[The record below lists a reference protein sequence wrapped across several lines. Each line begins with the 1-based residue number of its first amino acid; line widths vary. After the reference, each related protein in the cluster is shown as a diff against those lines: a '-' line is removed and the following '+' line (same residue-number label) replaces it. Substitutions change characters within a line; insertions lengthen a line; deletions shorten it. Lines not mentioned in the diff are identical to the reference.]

1 MQFSLG
7 TIYKFTYPI
16 KWNILYSYY
25 NTSLFWCVVLFLYSL
40 FYKDVPGAPGTPEIT
55 GTDKKSVA
63 LKWTPPQTDGGAPV
77 FNYVVQYR
85 GAGSYNW
92 LRANETTTVPD
103 TTFSVTNLRE
113 NAEYEFRVSAENKAG
128 VGPASP
134 PTAPVRVIEPI
145 GKLRLHQQLQLELLN
160 Q

>member
-1 MQFSLG
+1 M
-7 TIYKFTYPI
+7 
-16 KWNILYSYY
+16 
-25 NTSLFWCVVLFLYSL
+25 
-40 FYKDVPGAPGTPEIT
+40 
-55 GTDKKSVA
+55 
-63 LKWTPPQTDGGAPV
+63 
-77 FNYVVQYR
+77 VQYR

-145 GKLRLHQQLQLELLN
+145 GKLDQLLYQQLQLELLN